1 MSASRSRSRVLIS
14 AGRGRFLRQAAVG
27 MSGASVVTSTEAAAC
42 QHSWSARNSGY
53 ICHCLD
59 DF

>member
-1 MSASRSRSRVLIS
+1 MSASRSRSRVLIP
-14 AGRGRFLRQAAVG
+14 AGRGRFPRQAGVG
-27 MSGASVVTSTEAAAC
+27 FSRALVVTSTDAAAC
-42 QHSWSARNSGY
+42 QDSWSARNCGY